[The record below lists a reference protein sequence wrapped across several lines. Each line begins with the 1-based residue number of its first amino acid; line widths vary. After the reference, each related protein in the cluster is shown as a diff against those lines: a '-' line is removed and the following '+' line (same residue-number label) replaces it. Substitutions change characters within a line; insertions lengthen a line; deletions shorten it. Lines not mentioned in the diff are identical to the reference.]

1 MDPISLVTDRT
12 WLVMDPISLVMNRAP
27 LVTRGLTVESTT
39 VVMVSPSFLTTL
51 LPVGTMRLMT
61 IVTRFGG
68 GTINSVKQP
77 RGFKKPQLLRPEGSS
92 EVVGL
97 SVTYT

>member
-1 MDPISLVTDRT
+1 MDPS
-12 WLVMDPISLVMNRAP
+12 SLVMKRAP

-68 GTINSVKQP
+68 GTINSVKHP
-77 RGFKKPQLLRPEGSS
+77 RGFKKPQLLTIPLDPAHFYLIEGYLFDNRLLWG
-92 EVVGL
+92 VGFG
-97 SVTYT
+97 